1 MCGWEVGFRSWR
13 FSEQSRLALQQREE
27 VGVEKPN
34 CEAAPAHPGAPGTL
48 ACHGP
53 EQLVAL
59 CLVAE
64 RRLQLCPLTES
75 LGVWRLS

>member
-1 MCGWEVGFRSWR
+1 M
-13 FSEQSRLALQQREE
+13 
-27 VGVEKPN
+27 EKPN